1 MLPPS
6 SNVAVSIEGLSIL
19 RTWDHKCRHHRV
31 RSARE
36 QEVGAMEKQ
45 LVVTGVGL
53 LRLPPNPVTFFAAG
67 VLLGAAVALAT
78 FRLAGGHD

>member
-1 MLPPS
+1 
-6 SNVAVSIEGLSIL
+6 
-19 RTWDHKCRHHRV
+19 
-31 RSARE
+31 
-36 QEVGAMEKQ
+36 MEKQ